1 MSKDNKIKY
10 ETDTP
15 VQGEMREHAL
25 SALDKF
31 QKFHEEQRTKM
42 SDIERIIDERSFNYY
57 FAEESIVELDEIVIG
72 DDGPGI
78 ISPSNI
84 TSLLNTSRYQVD
96 KHIKT
101 LKLWGFLDYKS
112 VNYGP
117 EDDYSSPYNGYTLS
131 PKGREEWSIYIK
143 QREEDELKLIKECFG

>member
-15 VQGEMREHAL
+15 VQGELREHAL

-72 DDGPGI
+72 DDGPFSFI
-78 ISPSNI
+78 PNISQHIGKSGVVKRCY
-84 TSLLNTSRYQVD
+84 SDLHVFGRGYSYQVD
-96 KHIKT
+96 VDFDGDLCKG
-101 LKLWGFLDYKS
+101 LPAYYLVEKLNK
-112 VNYGP
+112 
-117 EDDYSSPYNGYTLS
+117 
-131 PKGREEWSIYIK
+131 
-143 QREEDELKLIKECFG
+143 DE

>member
-42 SDIERIIDERSFNYY
+42 SDIERIIDERMFNYG
-57 FAEESIVELDEIVIG
+57 FSINSIVELDEIVVKTDSETFSLTPKVRQHIG
-72 DDGPGI
+72 KSGI
-78 ISPSNI
+78 VKRCYSDLHAFGRGYS
-84 TSLLNTSRYQVD
+84 YQVD
-96 KHIKT
+96 VDFDGDLCKG
-101 LKLWGFLDYKS
+101 LPAYYLVEKLNK
-112 VNYGP
+112 
-117 EDDYSSPYNGYTLS
+117 
-131 PKGREEWSIYIK
+131 
-143 QREEDELKLIKECFG
+143 DE

>member
-42 SDIERIIDERSFNYY
+42 SDIERIIDERMFNYG
-57 FAEESIVELDEIVIG
+57 FSINSIVELDEIVVKTDSETFSLIPNVRQHKG
-72 DDGPGI
+72 KSGI
-78 ISPSNI
+78 VKRCYSDLHAFGRGYS
-84 TSLLNTSRYQVD
+84 YQVD
-96 KHIKT
+96 VDFDGDLCKG
-101 LKLWGFLDYKS
+101 LPAYYLVEKLNK
-112 VNYGP
+112 
-117 EDDYSSPYNGYTLS
+117 
-131 PKGREEWSIYIK
+131 
-143 QREEDELKLIKECFG
+143 DE

>member
-42 SDIERIIDERSFNYY
+42 SDIERIIDERMFNYG
-57 FAEESIVELDEIVIG
+57 FSINSIVELDEIVVKTDSETFSLTPKVRQHIG
-72 DDGPGI
+72 KSGI
-78 ISPSNI
+78 VKRCYSDLHAFGRGYS
-84 TSLLNTSRYQVD
+84 YQVD
-96 KHIKT
+96 VDFDGDLCKG
-101 LKLWGFLDYKS
+101 LPAYYLVEKLNKD
-112 VNYGP
+112 
-117 EDDYSSPYNGYTLS
+117 EDS
-131 PKGREEWSIYIK
+131 
-143 QREEDELKLIKECFG
+143 

>member
-42 SDIERIIDERSFNYY
+42 SDIERIIDERAFNYY

-72 DDGPGI
+72 DDGPFSLIPNIRQHIGKSGI
-78 ISPSNI
+78 VKRCYSDLHAFGRGYS
-84 TSLLNTSRYQVD
+84 YQVD
-96 KHIKT
+96 VDFDGDLCKG
-101 LKLWGFLDYKS
+101 LPAYYLVEKLNK
-112 VNYGP
+112 
-117 EDDYSSPYNGYTLS
+117 
-131 PKGREEWSIYIK
+131 
-143 QREEDELKLIKECFG
+143 DE

>member
-42 SDIERIIDERSFNYY
+42 SDIERIIDERMFNYG
-57 FAEESIVELDEIVIG
+57 FSINSIVELDEIVVKTDSETFSLIPNIRQHIG
-72 DDGPGI
+72 KSGI
-78 ISPSNI
+78 VKRCYSDLHAFGRGYS
-84 TSLLNTSRYQVD
+84 YQVD
-96 KHIKT
+96 VDFDGDLCKG
-101 LKLWGFLDYKS
+101 LPAYYLVEKL
-112 VNYGP
+112 
-117 EDDYSSPYNGYTLS
+117 
-131 PKGREEWSIYIK
+131 K
-143 QREEDELKLIKECFG
+143 QRLR

>member
-42 SDIERIIDERSFNYY
+42 SDIERIIDERMFNYG
-57 FAEESIVELDEIVIG
+57 FSTDSIVELDEIVVKTDSETFSLIPNVRQHIG
-72 DDGPGI
+72 KSGI
-78 ISPSNI
+78 VKRCYSDLHAFGRGNS
-84 TSLLNTSRYQVD
+84 YQVD
-96 KHIKT
+96 VDFDGDLCKG
-101 LKLWGFLDYKS
+101 LPAYYLVEKL
-112 VNYGP
+112 
-117 EDDYSSPYNGYTLS
+117 
-131 PKGREEWSIYIK
+131 K
-143 QREEDELKLIKECFG
+143 QR

>member
-42 SDIERIIDERSFNYY
+42 SDIERIIDERMFNYG
-57 FAEESIVELDEIVIG
+57 FNINSIVELDEIVVKTDSETFSLIPNIRQHIG
-72 DDGPGI
+72 KSGI
-78 ISPSNI
+78 VKRCYSDLHAFGRGYS
-84 TSLLNTSRYQVD
+84 YQVD
-96 KHIKT
+96 VDFDGDLCKG
-101 LKLWGFLDYKS
+101 LPAYYLVEKLNK
-112 VNYGP
+112 
-117 EDDYSSPYNGYTLS
+117 
-131 PKGREEWSIYIK
+131 
-143 QREEDELKLIKECFG
+143 DE

>member
-42 SDIERIIDERSFNYY
+42 SDIERIIDERMFNYG
-57 FAEESIVELDEIVIG
+57 FSINSIVELDEIVVKTDSETFSLIPNVRQHIG
-72 DDGPGI
+72 KSGI
-78 ISPSNI
+78 VKRCYSDLHAFGRGYS
-84 TSLLNTSRYQVD
+84 YQVD
-96 KHIKT
+96 VDFDGDLCKG
-101 LKLWGFLDYKS
+101 LPAYYLVEKLNK
-112 VNYGP
+112 
-117 EDDYSSPYNGYTLS
+117 
-131 PKGREEWSIYIK
+131 
-143 QREEDELKLIKECFG
+143 DE

>member
-42 SDIERIIDERSFNYY
+42 SDIERIIDERMFNYG
-57 FAEESIVELDEIVIG
+57 FSINSIVELDEIVVKTDSETVSLIPNIMQHIG
-72 DDGPGI
+72 KSGI
-78 ISPSNI
+78 VKRCYSDLHAFGRGYS
-84 TSLLNTSRYQVD
+84 YQVD
-96 KHIKT
+96 VDFDGDLCKG
-101 LKLWGFLDYKS
+101 LPAYYLVEKLNK
-112 VNYGP
+112 
-117 EDDYSSPYNGYTLS
+117 
-131 PKGREEWSIYIK
+131 
-143 QREEDELKLIKECFG
+143 DEI

>member
-42 SDIERIIDERSFNYY
+42 SDIERIIDERMFNYG
-57 FAEESIVELDEIVIG
+57 FSIDSIVELDEIVVKTDSETFSLIPNIRQHIG
-72 DDGPGI
+72 KSGI
-78 ISPSNI
+78 VKRCYSDLHAFGRGYS
-84 TSLLNTSRYQVD
+84 YQVD
-96 KHIKT
+96 VDFDGDLCKG
-101 LKLWGFLDYKS
+101 LPAYYLVEKLNK
-112 VNYGP
+112 
-117 EDDYSSPYNGYTLS
+117 
-131 PKGREEWSIYIK
+131 
-143 QREEDELKLIKECFG
+143 DE

>member
-42 SDIERIIDERSFNYY
+42 SDIERIIDERMFNYG
-57 FAEESIVELDEIVIG
+57 FSINSIVELDEIVVKTDSETFSLIPNIRQHIG
-72 DDGPGI
+72 KSGI
-78 ISPSNI
+78 VKRCYSDLHAFGRGYS
-84 TSLLNTSRYQVD
+84 YQVD
-96 KHIKT
+96 VDFDGDLCKG
-101 LKLWGFLDYKS
+101 LPAYYLVEKLNKD
-112 VNYGP
+112 
-117 EDDYSSPYNGYTLS
+117 EDS
-131 PKGREEWSIYIK
+131 
-143 QREEDELKLIKECFG
+143 

>member
-42 SDIERIIDERSFNYY
+42 SDIERIIDERMFNYG
-57 FAEESIVELDEIVIG
+57 FSINSIVELDEIVVKTDSETFSLIPNIRQHIG
-72 DDGPGI
+72 KSGVVKKCYSDLHAFGRGY
-78 ISPSNI
+78 S
-84 TSLLNTSRYQVD
+84 YQVD
-96 KHIKT
+96 VDFDGDLCKG
-101 LKLWGFLDYKS
+101 LPAYYLVEKLNK
-112 VNYGP
+112 
-117 EDDYSSPYNGYTLS
+117 
-131 PKGREEWSIYIK
+131 
-143 QREEDELKLIKECFG
+143 DE

>member
-42 SDIERIIDERSFNYY
+42 SDIERIIDERMFNYG
-57 FAEESIVELDEIVIG
+57 FSINSIVELDEIVVKTDSETFSLIPNIRQHIG
-72 DDGPGI
+72 KSGI
-78 ISPSNI
+78 VKRCYSDLHAFGRGYS
-84 TSLLNTSRYQVD
+84 YQVD
-96 KHIKT
+96 VDFDGD
-101 LKLWGFLDYKS
+101 LCEGLPAYYLVEKLNK
-112 VNYGP
+112 
-117 EDDYSSPYNGYTLS
+117 
-131 PKGREEWSIYIK
+131 
-143 QREEDELKLIKECFG
+143 DE

>member
-42 SDIERIIDERSFNYY
+42 SDVERIIDERAFNYY

-72 DDGPGI
+72 DDGPFSLIPNIRQHIGKSGI
-78 ISPSNI
+78 VKRCYSDLHAFGRGYP
-84 TSLLNTSRYQVD
+84 YQVD
-96 KHIKT
+96 VDFDGDLCKG
-101 LKLWGFLDYKS
+101 LPAYYLVEKLNK
-112 VNYGP
+112 
-117 EDDYSSPYNGYTLS
+117 
-131 PKGREEWSIYIK
+131 
-143 QREEDELKLIKECFG
+143 DE

>member
-42 SDIERIIDERSFNYY
+42 SDIERIIDERMFNYG
-57 FAEESIVELDEIVIG
+57 FSIDSIVELDEIVVKTDSETFSLIPNIRQHIG
-72 DDGPGI
+72 KSGVVKKCYSDLHAFGRGY
-78 ISPSNI
+78 S
-84 TSLLNTSRYQVD
+84 YQVD
-96 KHIKT
+96 VDFDGDLCKG
-101 LKLWGFLDYKS
+101 LPAYYLVEKLNKD
-112 VNYGP
+112 
-117 EDDYSSPYNGYTLS
+117 EDS
-131 PKGREEWSIYIK
+131 
-143 QREEDELKLIKECFG
+143 

>member
-42 SDIERIIDERSFNYY
+42 SDIERIIDERMFNYG
-57 FAEESIVELDEIVIG
+57 FSINSIVELDEIVVKTDSETFSLIPNVRQHIG
-72 DDGPGI
+72 KSGI
-78 ISPSNI
+78 VKSCYSDLHAFGRGY
-84 TSLLNTSRYQVD
+84 SYQVD
-96 KHIKT
+96 VDFDGDLCKG
-101 LKLWGFLDYKS
+101 LPAYYLVEKLNK
-112 VNYGP
+112 
-117 EDDYSSPYNGYTLS
+117 
-131 PKGREEWSIYIK
+131 
-143 QREEDELKLIKECFG
+143 DE